1 MKVRTVFDLLEV
13 KEINKA
19 GCYAINLTIN
29 GNQITVVVDDW
40 FPVKLDKAG

>member
-1 MKVRTVFDLLEV
+1 MGMKVRTVFDLLEV

-29 GNQITVVVDDW
+29 GN
-40 FPVKLDKAG
+40 